1 MSARRRHV
9 FVDSHQLGRIWFA
22 FYWTQIDDMSHQETP
37 TDTATQQ
44 LVDALRNPAC
54 YPHAVASVRVI
65 ETHISWVL
73 LTGLYAYKIKK
84 PVNLGFL
91 DFSTLKARRA
101 FCEEEVRLNRRLAP
115 SIYLEVAPLSGTPR
129 APRVGDA
136 GAPFEYA
143 VKMREF
149 AQESLLDQMLARGT
163 LTPALIDAL
172 AARVASFHQSLTPAA
187 PISAHGTPEA
197 IAAPARQNLRQIE
210 PLVADA
216 DERELLVFLR
226 RWTEAEFAA
235 RTASFARRRAEGR
248 VRECHGDLHLGNIAW
263 VDGEITAF
271 DCIEFDPELRWID
284 VMSEIAFLVMDLADR
299 RHPGLAWRCLNAYL
313 EITGDYDGLAVLRFY
328 LVYRALVRA
337 KVIAIRM
344 RQHGAEPSQQP
355 QLGAQLREYLELAHG
370 FAAARRPALIITH
383 GVTGS
388 GKTSLTQSLLEQ
400 AGMIRVRSDVERK
413 RLHGM
418 DAHARNAS
426 GIGMGIYGR
435 DTTARTY
442 ERLAA
447 IAADTV
453 QAGYPLIVDATFL
466 ARAQRDRF
474 RALAEVLRVPF
485 VIADVYAPEPLLR
498 ERIAR
503 RALIA
508 RDASDADAAVL
519 AQQIAQRE
527 PLTAEERASTVT
539 LDSEQ
544 CADPAALRPLLD
556 RLRG

>member
-1 MSARRRHV
+1 MSR
-9 FVDSHQLGRIWFA
+9 
-22 FYWTQIDDMSHQETP
+22 QESAK
-37 TDTATQQ
+37 DTATQQ

-73 LTGLYAYKIKK
+73 LTGLFAYKIKK
-84 PVNLGFL
+84 PVNLEFL

-115 SIYLEVAPLSGTPR
+115 AIYLEVTPLSGTPR

-149 AQESLLDQMLARGT
+149 AQESLLDRMLARGA

-172 AARVASFHQSLTPAA
+172 AARVAAFHQSLPPAV
-187 PISAHGTPEA
+187 PTSAHGTPQA

-216 DERELLVFLR
+216 DERELLASLQ

-235 RTASFARRRAEGR
+235 QSANFSRRRAQGQ

-263 VDGEITAF
+263 VDGDITAF
-271 DCIEFDPELRWID
+271 DCIEFNPELRWID

-299 RHPGLAWRCLNAYL
+299 RHSGFAWRCLNAYL
-313 EITGDYDGLAVLRFY
+313 EIIGDYDGLAVLRFY

-344 RQHGAEPSQQP
+344 RQHGVEPSQQP
-355 QLGAQLREYLELAHG
+355 QFSAQLHEYLELAHG
-370 FAAARRPALIITH
+370 FATAWRPALIITH

-388 GKTSLTQSLLEQ
+388 GKTSLTQFLLEE

-413 RLHGM
+413 RLHGL
-418 DAHARNAS
+418 DAHARSAA
-426 GIGMGIYGR
+426 GIGTGIYDR
-435 DTTARTY
+435 NSNARTY

-447 IAADTV
+447 IAADAV
-453 QAGYPLIVDATFL
+453 RAGYPLIVDATFHL
-466 ARAQRDRF
+466 RAQRDRF
-474 RALAEVLRVPF
+474 RALAGELRVPF
-485 VIADVYAPEPLLR
+485 VIADVSAPEPLLR

-508 RDASDADAAVL
+508 RDASEADAAVL
-519 AQQIAQRE
+519 AQQIAQCE

-539 LDSEQ
+539 LDSKQ

-556 RLRG
+556 RLRS